1 MDDYSNY
8 PQKFMNSGQYFY
20 LKNLNNL
27 ENNML
32 SDLDEFDD
40 DLLSY
45 NNNNIDY
52 NLLLS
57 GIGNKK
63 QNNQN
68 ALRNRPN
75 IQNNNYFNNNKAQNL
90 RQRADYMNFHQNNN
104 NNKRNIIKNQRQN
117 LIYNNNINNN
127 LNPNFIEE
135 PENQNTIIH
144 FYQPIYNNNIQKQPN
159 QRKYYSKDGKVFII
173 NNDPINNLNRRNNMN
188 NNAKLNNYINSNSDL
203 FSYNGYYLNNNN
215 INIQNFVKQNYN
227 NNGKINNQRMK
238 KSTSN
243 YGQNIIN
250 LVNNN
255 NQRGINPQMNYNN
268 LNNINNNLNNN
279 ILRKKQNILNNNK
292 INNINNA
299 RINQMNIRDNILNNN
314 RNNQIKNKINRN
326 KKIIA
331 PNRETTEDDEENLSN
346 IAEDLVEAFNY
357 TSTKKNN
364 LEKNITPNK
373 NQQNLNQIK
382 NDINNIPLKKD
393 ENQKQRNDKIEFGC
407 QTSNHLEQNKINK
420 LKNFNINLNDKTEI
434 AKQKIEKKDQ
444 GTDIQASLL
453 QFIEPLSFQKK
464 NNLLN
469 NEKKD
474 MNIQTEFIE
483 EKNIINKDDLAFIK
497 EDEKEKINNGSNNLE
512 DKKEKEIKIKNI
524 NDINS
529 NGNSNII
536 HNNKEEDLIS
546 ENSEIPLDKNINNQK
561 IGNLDDIKN
570 KPINN
575 NLEVKKDENN
585 NLININELDKQNG
598 QTEDKKENIKNTKK
612 EKESLILVE
621 ENKMDDNIFGEYIDT
636 DKEVELEKG
645 NNKEKRHIK
654 IDLDQNNYFNFLT
667 GGLITSCQ
675 IRRGLLGTSEPYEE
689 KKLDIHHTLVVFK
702 KKPTIKE
709 YDKNDIKINKNY
721 ILCENLTEE
730 EIMPDLY
737 EDLEI
742 KDEVQ
747 TDNHVKE
754 LATTL
759 KRSIDKSINSSI
771 NSSVQQSYNQAYNQ
785 SYNPSYAD
793 GIYDSLHGSK
803 INTPGDRG
811 ILHRLNQ
818 VFGSITEVPE

>member
-8 PQKFMNSGQYFY
+8 PQKLMNSGQYFY

-188 NNAKLNNYINSNSDL
+188 NNAKLNNYINSNPDL

-357 TSTKKNN
+357 ISTKKSN

-373 NQQNLNQIK
+373 NQQNIAQIK
-382 NDINNIPLKKD
+382 NDINNMPLKNDKS
-393 ENQKQRNDKIEFGC
+393 QKQRNDKIEFGC
-407 QTSNHLEQNKINK
+407 QTSNHLEQNKINN
-420 LKNFNINLNDKTEI
+420 LKNFNINLNDKIEI
-434 AKQKIEKKDQ
+434 AKPKIEKKRSRN
-444 GTDIQASLL
+444 GYTSF
-453 QFIEPLSFQKK
+453 FITVYRAFIFS
-464 NNLLN
+464 
-469 NEKKD
+469 EKK
-474 MNIQTEFIE
+474 
-483 EKNIINKDDLAFIK
+483 
-497 EDEKEKINNGSNNLE
+497 
-512 DKKEKEIKIKNI
+512 
-524 NDINS
+524 
-529 NGNSNII
+529 
-536 HNNKEEDLIS
+536 
-546 ENSEIPLDKNINNQK
+546 
-561 IGNLDDIKN
+561 
-570 KPINN
+570 
-575 NLEVKKDENN
+575 
-585 NLININELDKQNG
+585 
-598 QTEDKKENIKNTKK
+598 
-612 EKESLILVE
+612 
-621 ENKMDDNIFGEYIDT
+621 
-636 DKEVELEKG
+636 
-645 NNKEKRHIK
+645 
-654 IDLDQNNYFNFLT
+654 
-667 GGLITSCQ
+667 
-675 IRRGLLGTSEPYEE
+675 
-689 KKLDIHHTLVVFK
+689 
-702 KKPTIKE
+702 
-709 YDKNDIKINKNY
+709 
-721 ILCENLTEE
+721 
-730 EIMPDLY
+730 
-737 EDLEI
+737 
-742 KDEVQ
+742 
-747 TDNHVKE
+747 
-754 LATTL
+754 
-759 KRSIDKSINSSI
+759 
-771 NSSVQQSYNQAYNQ
+771 
-785 SYNPSYAD
+785 
-793 GIYDSLHGSK
+793 
-803 INTPGDRG
+803 
-811 ILHRLNQ
+811 
-818 VFGSITEVPE
+818 